1 MKKILAL
8 FLTIIITVNT
18 ATIPVASTTP
28 EKVSL
33 TCEGN
38 EISSE
43 VDPVIKYYNNNTEK
57 IPSIIK
63 SVLSANTTD
72 FTIKNSSIKNYT
84 IQTNSNLEI
93 TNIDTEKPTNPDVI
107 IYTDKSVICEVT
119 RSDNPLNTFQSA
131 YENGY
136 IEIEGQG
143 VINSARVFAIDLIN
157 SLVGSLI

>member
-1 MKKILAL
+1 MRQILVL
-8 FLTIIITVNT
+8 FLVILITINTV
-18 ATIPVASTTP
+18 TIPVVSETP

-33 TCEGN
+33 TCGDSEM
-38 EISSE
+38 SSE
-43 VDPVIKYYNNNTEK
+43 VAPVVKYYNNNTDEVPK
-57 IPSIIK
+57 IIK

-72 FTIKNSSIKNYT
+72 FTIKNSSIENYT
-84 IQTNSNLEI
+84 IQTNSDLEI

-107 IYTDKSVICEVT
+107 IYTDKSVACEVI
-119 RSDNPLNTFQSA
+119 RSEDPLNTFQTA
-131 YENGY
+131 YEDGY